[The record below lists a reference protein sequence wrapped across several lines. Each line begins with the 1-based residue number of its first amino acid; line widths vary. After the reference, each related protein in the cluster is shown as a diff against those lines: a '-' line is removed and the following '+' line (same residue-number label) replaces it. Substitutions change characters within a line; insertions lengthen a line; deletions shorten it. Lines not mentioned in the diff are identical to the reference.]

1 MRRMMIEGI
10 DNDGDGMTIIDVVV
24 VG

>member
-10 DNDGDGMTIIDVVV
+10 DNDGDGMTIMDVKV